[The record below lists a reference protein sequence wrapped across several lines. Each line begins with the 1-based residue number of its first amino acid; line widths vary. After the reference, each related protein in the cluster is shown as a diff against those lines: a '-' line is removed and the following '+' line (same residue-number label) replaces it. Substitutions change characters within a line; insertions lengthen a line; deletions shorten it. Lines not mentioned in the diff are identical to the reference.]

1 MKTDFNNNNLKLAI
15 QKKGRLTDD
24 TILFLENAGLIL
36 DTDGQRLF
44 AKCRNYP
51 LDIVFVRDDD
61 IPDFVENSTVDI
73 GIVGENILYEK
84 NSRVQKML
92 LLNFGYCRLV
102 IAVQKDLPI
111 SNIGDLNKSKITT
124 SYPRSVQRFFNS
136 QNIPVDILEVK
147 GSVELS
153 PALGISSVVADLT
166 STGSTLAICDLRIIE
181 TIFESQAVLIS
192 RTNINNR
199 RQGLIDS
206 LIFRF
211 KAFLEAQKYKYV
223 MINAPEEKLEQI
235 TKIVHGLKSPT
246 VTPLAIK
253 GWISIQT
260 AIQENV
266 FWEKI
271 EKIKEIGASGII
283 ALPIEKLII

>member
-235 TKIVHGLKSPT
+235 TKIVPGLKSPT

>member
-1 MKTDFNNNNLKLAI
+1 MKTNLNINNLKLAI

-44 AKCRNYP
+44 AKCRNFP

-61 IPDFVENSTVDI
+61 IPDFVENGTVDI

-84 NSRVQKML
+84 SSKVQKML

-111 SNIGDLNKSKITT
+111 LNIGDLNKSKITT
-124 SYPRSVQRFFNS
+124 SYPQSVRRFFND
-136 QNIPVDILEVK
+136 QRMNIDICEMK

-166 STGSTLAICDLRIIE
+166 STGSTLAISDLKIIE

-192 RTNINNR
+192 QKNINKRVQTLVDN
-199 RQGLIDS
+199 LV
-206 LIFRF
+206 FRF
-211 KAFLEAQKYKYV
+211 KASQEAKKYKYI
-223 MINAPEEKLEQI
+223 MMNAPKKQLSEIK
-235 TKIVHGLKSPT
+235 KIVPGLKSPT
-246 VTPLAIK
+246 IATLATK

-260 AIQENV
+260 VIEEDV

-271 EKIKEIGASGII
+271 EKLKQIGAS
-283 ALPIEKLII
+283 

>member
-1 MKTDFNNNNLKLAI
+1 MKKNLNINNLKLAI

-44 AKCRNYP
+44 AKCRNFP

-61 IPDFVENSTVDI
+61 IPDFVENGTVDI

-84 NSRVQKML
+84 SSKVQKML

-111 SNIGDLNKSKITT
+111 SNIGGLNKSKIAT
-124 SYPRSVQRFFNS
+124 SYPQSVRRFFND
-136 QNIPVDILEVK
+136 QRMNIDIYEMK

-153 PALGISSVVADLT
+153 PALEISSVVADLT
-166 STGSTLAICDLRIIE
+166 STGSTLAISDLRIIN

-192 RTNINNR
+192 KKNANKKKQR
-199 RQGLIDS
+199 LIDN
-206 LIFRF
+206 LMFRF
-211 KAFLEAQKYKYV
+211 KAFQEGQKFKYI
-223 MINAPEEKLEQI
+223 MMNAPENKLIEI
-235 TKIVHGLKSPT
+235 INIVPGLKSPT
-246 VTPLAIK
+246 IANLAK
-253 GWISIQT
+253 PGWISIQT
-260 AIQENV
+260 VIEEDV

-271 EKIKEIGASGII
+271 KKIKEAGASGILV
-283 ALPIEKLII
+283 LPIEKLIV

>member
-44 AKCRNYP
+44 AKCRKYP